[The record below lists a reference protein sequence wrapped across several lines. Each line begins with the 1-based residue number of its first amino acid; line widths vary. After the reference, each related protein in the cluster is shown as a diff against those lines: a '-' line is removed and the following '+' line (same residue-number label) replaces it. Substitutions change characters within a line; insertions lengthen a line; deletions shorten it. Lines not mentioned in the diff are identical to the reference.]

1 MSYKLLLVVVLVAIS
16 GVTRAVAAVT
26 FFDVETVS
34 VTANTNGAVYAGILE
49 KPVNDFLVASYEESE
64 SMKISD
70 EMESP
75 VKDGV
80 LSLAKDEVTKDI
92 SKAITT
98 PVIEVSEESLAVDS
112 STAKTASVFTVPFFS
127 QFTDI
132 SLEKWRKVGCGI
144 ASLAMLI
151 DYYEPQTV
159 SVDELLSDGIAEGAY
174 LTDAGWSHAGLIRL
188 SQQFGL
194 HGESHSMANSSMD
207 EAFAKLENVLAAG
220 PVMASVH
227 YTFDP
232 KNPIPHLVVVNG
244 VAEGKV
250 YYNDPAEKA
259 GGGSISIAKF
269 QSAWKKRYI
278 EIRPV

>member
-1 MSYKLLLVVVLVAIS
+1 M
-16 GVTRAVAAVT
+16 TRAVAAVT

-34 VTANTNGAVYAGILE
+34 VAASTNGAVYGVKSE
-49 KPVNDFLVASYEESE
+49 PPVSNFMVASDEESE
-64 SMKISD
+64 SVKISGN
-70 EMESP
+70 MESP
-75 VKDGV
+75 VVADV
-80 LSLAKDEVTKDI
+80 LSRVKVEIEVTHEMDK
-92 SKAITT
+92 STAA
-98 PVIEVSEESLAVDS
+98 PVTEVSAEPLAVDE
-112 STAKTASVFTVPFFS
+112 STARISSVFTVPFFS
-127 QFTDI
+127 QFSDI

-151 DYYEPQTV
+151 EYYEPQTV

-174 LTDAGWSHAGLIRL
+174 LTDAGWSHAGLIKL
-188 SQQFGL
+188 SHQFGL
-194 HGESHSMANSSMD
+194 HGESHSMANSSMA
-207 EAFAKLENVLAAG
+207 EAFAKLENVLTAG

-244 VAEGKV
+244 VADGKV

-278 EIRPV
+278 EIRPA